1 MQIVSIGDNM
11 HEMSNPIFCFL
22 RKIGKNISKCLLK
35 ILPQVLSVKGNR
47 YSFKKDNSKIVYL
60 KRALLLLEQTPPYR
74 KKKKKKKKIIVQES
88 EKEIIKPDLLV
99 KIGSKFI
106 RCILFT

>member
-1 MQIVSIGDNM
+1 M

-60 KRALLLLEQTPPYR
+60 KGLY
-74 KKKKKKKKIIVQES
+74 S
-88 EKEIIKPDLLV
+88 
-99 KIGSKFI
+99 F
-106 RCILFT
+106 